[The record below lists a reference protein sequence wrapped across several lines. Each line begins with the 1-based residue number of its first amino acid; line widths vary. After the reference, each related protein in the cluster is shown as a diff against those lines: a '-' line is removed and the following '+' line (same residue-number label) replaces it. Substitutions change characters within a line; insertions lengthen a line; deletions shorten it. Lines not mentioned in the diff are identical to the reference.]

1 MAHYDLGNDFYKLW
15 LDPSM
20 SYSSA
25 LYRAVDGGDL
35 ESAQRA
41 KYRRILRRLKAEPAE
56 SVLEIGCGWG
66 GFAEL
71 AVEEGLKVTGLTLS
85 PAQLAWAQKRVPDA
99 DLRLQDYRDT
109 KEQFDHIVSIEMFEA
124 VGERWWPTYF
134 KTIAK
139 SLKPGG
145 RAVVQ
150 SITIRDDLFGEYR
163 KGTDFIQQYVF
174 PGGMLP
180 SPAVFERRAASADFQ
195 VIDRHAFG
203 PDYARTLSHWA
214 RRFDAAWPEIETQG
228 FDTRFRRLWQ
238 FYLAYCEGRLPRR
251 RHRRVSLPAR
261 KAERMNVR
269 PAPLHRRHRPAA
281 AGRRRSGRPAAGLAH
296 PGPGRDALVRLPP
309 LPGQSLG
316 ARSGRWQP
324 DQPYALELRYSRD
337 IPSAR
342 LVQASIEEMQRLGN
356 ADDARLAR
364 WQARA
369 GARLPRRAQRRGD
382 PRPAPAAARRRV
394 LPSGQAHRPHRGCRV
409 RPRLLRHLA
418 RSAHPRAGAADAR
431 LLGAG

>member
-1 MAHYDLGNDFYKLW
+1 MNTMTLRQAEPLARDTRLVFQLLEKLQDGMLEIRLPDGSSRLFGNGEHGVTLNVSNEAMFSAVLAKGDIGLAEAYLDGHWDASDITGLLTLLAKNRDVLKKAVYGSWRNLLAARVRHWLNGNSRAGSKRNIMAHYDLGNDFYKLW

-41 KYRRILRRLKAEPAE
+41 KYRRILRRLKAEPSQ

-139 SLKPGG
+139 ALKPGG

-150 SITIRDDLFGEYR
+150 SITIRDDLFAEYR

-180 SPAVFERRAASADFQ
+180 SRSAFRAAAAKQ
-195 VIDRHAFG
+195 GLTVHGEYAFG
-203 PDYARTLSHWA
+203 EDYARTLAEWRVA
-214 RRFDAAWPEIETQG
+214 FEAKWPEIAALG
-228 FDTRFRRLWQ
+228 FDENFRRLWRM
-238 FYLAYCEGRLPRR
+238 YLCYCEAGFLAGNVDVVHFELS
-251 RHRRVSLPAR
+251 HR
-261 KAERMNVR
+261 
-269 PAPLHRRHRPAA
+269 
-281 AGRRRSGRPAAGLAH
+281 
-296 PGPGRDALVRLPP
+296 
-309 LPGQSLG
+309 
-316 ARSGRWQP
+316 
-324 DQPYALELRYSRD
+324 
-337 IPSAR
+337 
-342 LVQASIEEMQRLGN
+342 
-356 ADDARLAR
+356 
-364 WQARA
+364 
-369 GARLPRRAQRRGD
+369 
-382 PRPAPAAARRRV
+382 
-394 LPSGQAHRPHRGCRV
+394 
-409 RPRLLRHLA
+409 
-418 RSAHPRAGAADAR
+418 
-431 LLGAG
+431 